1 MILYIIYIYI
11 YMYMYIYKYIYSFIR
26 HFYIK
31 SSSILAIAMICFIV
45 TKQEFISMTT
55 LGFYFRS
62 CIEQLV

>member
-1 MILYIIYIYI
+1 
-11 YMYMYIYKYIYSFIR
+11 MYMYIYRYIYSFIR

>member
-1 MILYIIYIYI
+1 
-11 YMYMYIYKYIYSFIR
+11 MYMYIYKYIYIYIYIYIMYSFIR